1 MKEKNDNI
9 QEKIPMNIINN
20 DINKIELFDKVIK
33 QIDEDILKEGTIIQF
48 DDKEIINKIDNIFLK
63 LFSDRNNLFEIKNK
77 YGNNLSQYYL
87 SSGQIFLS
95 LEIIKIYF
103 KIYVNVNDGEKSFID
118 WLINSNSNEQN
129 VFEIAI
135 EIQANSMDI
144 IRFFK
149 EIFEIIEIIN
159 KTYIIYQILEKRK
172 ENIFLLSVKED
183 KLFLLLFLYERI
195 KKYYP
200 SSNPL
205 DIKNKLG
212 LAPLHFS
219 SYYSSRE
226 ITDMLLISGC
236 NVNIE
241 DNKQNIPLHFGVKG
255 GDLAIVKKIIFYGG
269 NKEKLN
275 NDKLTPADYAKKYG
289 NSAMIKLFSK
299 NPLIKIDSLN
309 DNNYDKLFIL
319 LFLGCILIKYK
330 IYNYFWKSYISDAFC
345 LLSFLYLIFIS
356 KKICITNKKN
366 ENDISYEDLFEQ
378 CNYEK
383 NKIKKICPK
392 CKIIKKYGTKHCKI
406 CDSCIED
413 FDHHCF
419 WINRCINGKILTE
432 FISFVILTLICLTIN
447 FVLFFIE
454 VKKYKEN
461 KRVPKNVAYYTN
473 ILLLVIYL
481 FIFAFGIAIILSIL
495 YDRFI
500 DKICYRKKMTLEEKL
515 LNKKISEEDNEKSS
529 NIIINNS
536 NDKN

>member
-48 DDKEIINKIDNIFLK
+48 DDKEIINKIDNLFLK

-103 KIYVNVNDGEKSFID
+103 KIYVNVIDGEKSFID

-135 EIQANSMDI
+135 EIQANSIDI

-275 NDKLTPADYAKKYG
+275 DEKLTPADYAKKYG

-299 NPLIKIDSLN
+299 NPLIKIDALN

-330 IYNYFWKSYISDAFC
+330 IYNYFWKSYISDALC
-345 LLSFLYLIFIS
+345 LFSFLYLIFIS
-356 KKICITNKKN
+356 KKICVSNKKN

-419 WINRCINGKILTE
+419 WINRCINGKILPE

-461 KRVPKNVAYYTN
+461 KGVPKNVAYYTN

-515 LNKKISEEDNEKSS
+515 LSKKISEEDNEKSS